1 MRKQREIKPIMNC
14 LSEMTKLD
22 NLEKIRKAKGYS
34 RRELADI
41 SKVNQTTIQYL
52 EEGRYNI
59 NAIKLSTL
67 IALAQALKVKARK
80 LLPSDLQKLV

>member
-1 MRKQREIKPIMNC
+1 M
-14 LSEMTKLD
+14 KLD
-22 NLEKIRKAKGYS
+22 NLETIRKAKGYS